1 MTHKAD
7 NRLVLTRRQAECLL
21 VLQNPRFTRSRIAIE
36 AKLSIKQTE
45 AALRELEKLG
55 LAQQH
60 DDSRLWLAT
69 PQSKTCSFETIPDRV
84 ERRSQPAGGGAPR
97 LPVRS
102 DRVHAVLQTIADA
115 GALRIRDV
123 STLTRIAQPS
133 INALMQYLK
142 RKQLVAKTGP
152 AFDSPYSLTDQGRV
166 VLDEMTLRHAA

>member
-1 MTHKAD
+1 MTHKAE
-7 NRLVLTRRQAECLL
+7 NRLALTRRQAECLL

-55 LAQQH
+55 LAQH

-69 PQSKTCSFETIPDRV
+69 PQSKTCSFETIPDGV
-84 ERRSQPAGGGAPR
+84 ERKGQPPGGGAPR

-123 STLTRIAQPS
+123 STLTRIPHSS
-133 INALMQYLK
+133 INALIQYLK